1 MEKGFAYISRGGIMH
16 ITEDMQT
23 AIDMALKGTRVV
35 ETQFEHKFGYPV
47 VNGEGIIVYSPDEM
61 KVDGGGEKIAV
72 IPELARLYGECGN
85 RK

>member
-1 MEKGFAYISRGGIMH
+1 MKKGFAYISKGGIMH

-23 AIDMALKGTRVV
+23 AVGMALKGTKVV
-35 ETQFEHKFGYPV
+35 ETQFEHKFGYPS
-47 VNGEGIIVYSPDEM
+47 VNGEEIIVYGPDEM

-72 IPELARLYGECGN
+72 IPELARLYRECEN